1 MAVAIRSTWTGRVFL
16 AVVTVTSTAIGWK
29 EGTGRYATAITV
41 VIYATGVIGQGQ
53 GVTHGQ
59 QVGHMM
65 ETVRATI
72 WTGRRFNV
80 ATGNS

>member
-1 MAVAIRSTWTGRVFL
+1 MAIQSTWTGRLSL

-29 EGTGRYATAITV
+29 EGTGRYATATTV
-41 VIYATGVIGQGQ
+41 VIYTTRVIGQEQ
-53 GVTHGQ
+53 GVTHARR
-59 QVGHMM
+59 VGLMM

-80 ATGNS
+80 AKDNS